1 MNLKKDKVHAETWYI
16 LKEKFSIYLRKWDEP
31 HLATPQIKEVSE
43 LRL

>member
-1 MNLKKDKVHAETWYI
+1 MNQKKDKVHADKWYI

-31 HLATPQIKEVSE
+31 HLATTQIKEVSE